1 MNTDEIVNK
10 INAGVNLEGK
20 NLQEVRDTLY
30 EGFKFFTSNIRTIT
44 IDMRLDMYYSFI
56 QYMVYPYVT
65 ALLEFTQNATEDSD
79 ELRMFAAEII
89 ILLRGAAGRNT
100 NALPKRVNFLEKTSV
115 CDFPILSQAASLY
128 LTKAEIKDLTVVLP
142 QRFGSIYIAFM
153 GKDDF
158 GKLAK
163 ADPQRALNLIEEMAY
178 YLKQVKFTLKIS
190 NQQEEILTAFFT
202 G

>member
-65 ALLEFTQNATEDSD
+65 ALLEFTQNAT
-79 ELRMFAAEII
+79 
-89 ILLRGAAGRNT
+89 
-100 NALPKRVNFLEKTSV
+100 
-115 CDFPILSQAASLY
+115 
-128 LTKAEIKDLTVVLP
+128 
-142 QRFGSIYIAFM
+142 
-153 GKDDF
+153 
-158 GKLAK
+158 
-163 ADPQRALNLIEEMAY
+163 
-178 YLKQVKFTLKIS
+178 
-190 NQQEEILTAFFT
+190 
-202 G
+202 